1 MLCLN
6 LVIIMKKQKKNIII
20 CRKIGIY
27 YYQTEINYPLMK
39 QYYLIAVKLGNIKD
53 MTNLGNYYYSIEKV
67 YTQMKLYYQMAAELS
82 DYKLMNRYYQ
92 MALNINKW

>member
-1 MLCLN
+1 
-6 LVIIMKKQKKNIII
+6 
-20 CRKIGIY
+20 
-27 YYQTEINYPLMK
+27 MK